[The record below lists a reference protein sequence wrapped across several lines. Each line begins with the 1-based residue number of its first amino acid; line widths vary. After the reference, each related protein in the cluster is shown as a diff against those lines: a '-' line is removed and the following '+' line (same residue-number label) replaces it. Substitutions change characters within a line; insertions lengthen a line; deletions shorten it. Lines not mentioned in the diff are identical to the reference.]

1 MAVPALLSVAS
12 FLLAFAQ
19 RTGLATADTKINLHV
34 DPGRFLADVASMW
47 TSTGQLG
54 GVQSGQQAGYL
65 FPMGPFF
72 ALGHALGLPDW
83 VLQRLWL
90 GLLLSLAAWGVVRLL
105 DALHPA
111 PRGIVHLAAGAV
123 TILNPFVVTYT
134 NRTTV
139 TLLAYAAL
147 PWLLL
152 AVHRGLRDSRGWR
165 WPAACALLATAA
177 GGGVNGAVV
186 AWMLVGPALL
196 VVYEAAFAGVGFSAA
211 RSFLVRVVPLGVLVS
226 TWWIIPAYVQ
236 SKYGVDFLKFT
247 EQPGTVWGTTSA
259 TESLRLMGFWLSYVG
274 IGFAGRA
281 IPYFD
286 DSGTLLF
293 SLPVV
298 VGTLLL
304 PASGLV
310 SFAAARR
317 WRYGPFFLALVLA
330 GVLIMLAGFPEGTPL
345 RHGLTFTYNHVAAV
359 RFLRASYKAA
369 PLVAIGLACLC
380 GAGAGALSVRLGG
393 AARVAALG
401 AGAVVLAL
409 AAWPLVTGRAQ
420 DRQVSFKRIPT
431 AWRQVATDLDRGLPA
446 NARAIVLPGELF
458 SFYTWGGTVDPIL
471 PALSRRPVAERT
483 EVPYSDLR
491 ATDLLWTIDGLVHQ
505 GRLLP
510 GQLAPLLQLI
520 GVRSVITG
528 TDSDLARSDAP
539 APAAVAATLSAQP
552 GFGEPTRSYG
562 PVRRFGAVSLPQV
575 RRYDLGSARGVVHV
589 EPQQAPIV
597 VDGSAAGIAGLAAF
611 GGLPSGRAVQYA
623 ADLSPG
629 ALRAAVAS
637 GGEVVITDSNRRRA
651 FVAGSLE
658 QNVGATLPAD
668 QTVSAD
674 GFILDPFGRGPDFET
689 VATYS
694 GIRSV
699 SAPFSPQTRQDP
711 SHRPF
716 AALDGSP
723 ATAWLADQSLDPGRW
738 YLDVALTR
746 PTDVP
751 YVDLL
756 PYGGVHAVSLG
767 GRSYA
772 VHPGWNHLAVGDRG
786 DTALR
791 VSVSGAGAPLGIREL
806 RIPGVRATEQMRPPV
821 DAART
826 LRGADLG
833 RVTLTYLFE
842 RTADDTLGMRRVF
855 EVPSAR
861 SFAAAAWVSPAAA
874 GQGLPRGC
882 GAVRVLID
890 GRVVRLR
897 VSGGVGG
904 PGRSGPLPAVPCGR
918 PVALAAGSH
927 LLSVPLGA
935 YRVDAFALRS
945 AVRSRAPAATG
956 HVVNAGT
963 FGRGS
968 HNGVRVSV
976 TGPSWL
982 VLGEGYDRGWQ
993 ASCDG
998 HSLGAP
1004 VPIDGYANGWKIGP
1018 SCHSVSFTFSPN
1030 RLALIGYIVSGV
1042 AGLVC
1047 LALVAW
1053 PLLAWPLRRRR
1064 SAAAGPDPE
1073 SATELPAADHPRRLT
1088 AVHALAWAVAAGLVF
1103 GFVFGVRAGAVAVPV
1118 LALILWR
1125 GIGPRPLTLAA
1136 GALLGIVVPLLY
1148 IIDAPSSVGGNH
1160 YGYATDHMTAHWA
1173 AVAAIGL
1180 LFVAL
1185 WRTLAGVRKV
1195 SAG

>member
-54 GVQSGQQAGYL
+54 GVQSGQQTGYL

-83 VLQRLWL
+83 VVQRLWL

-105 DALHPA
+105 DALYPG
-111 PRGIVHLAAGAV
+111 PRGIAHLTAGAV

-152 AVHRGLRDSRGWR
+152 SVHRGLRDSRGWR
-165 WPAACALLATAA
+165 WPAAGALLVTAA

-186 AWMLVGPALL
+186 AWMLVGPVLL
-196 VVYEAAFAGVGFSAA
+196 LVYEAVFAGVGWVDV
-211 RSFLVRVVPLGVLVS
+211 RRFLLRAVPLGVLVS
-226 TWWIIPAYVQ
+226 IWWIIPAYVQ

-286 DSGTLLF
+286 DAKTMLF

-304 PASGLV
+304 PAAGLV
-310 SFAAARR
+310 SFVAARR
-317 WRYGPFFLALVLA
+317 WRYGPFFLVLVLA
-330 GVLIMLAGFPEGTPL
+330 GILIMLAGFPEGTPL

-369 PLVAIGLACLC
+369 PLVAIGLGCLC
-380 GAGAGALSVRLGG
+380 GVGAGALWVRLGG
-393 AARVAALG
+393 VWRPVFAAAAI
-401 AGAVVLAL
+401 AVLAV

-420 DRQVSFKRIPT
+420 DRQVSYKRIPA

-446 NARAIVLPGELF
+446 NARAIVLPGELS

-510 GQLAPLLQLI
+510 GQLAPLLALI

-528 TDSDLARSDAP
+528 TDSDLARSAAP
-539 APAAVAATLSAQP
+539 PPAAVAATLSAQP
-552 GFGEPTRSYG
+552 GFTAPARSYG
-562 PVRRFGAVSLPQV
+562 PVRRFGEVSLPQV
-575 RRYDLGSARGVVHV
+575 RRYDLGSARGIVHV
-589 EPQQAPIV
+589 DPQQSPIV
-597 VDGSAAGIAGLAAF
+597 VDGSAGGIADLAAF
-611 GGLPSGRAVQYA
+611 GALPPDRALRYG
-623 ADLSPG
+623 ADLAPA

-637 GGEVVITDSNRRRA
+637 GGDVVITDSNRRRA
-651 FVAGSLE
+651 FVAGSLS
-658 QNVGATLPAD
+658 QNVGATLAAD

-674 GFILDPFGRGPDFET
+674 GFILDPFGRGPDAQT
-689 VATYS
+689 VATYT

-699 SAPFSPQTRQDP
+699 SAPFSPQTPQDP

-738 YLDVALTR
+738 YLDVAFTR

-756 PYGGVHAVSLG
+756 PYGDVHAVSIG

-772 VHPGWNHLAVGDRG
+772 VHPGWNRLVLGAHAVPV
-786 DTALR
+786 LR
-791 VSVSGAGAPLGIREL
+791 VSVSGVGVPLGISEL
-806 RIPGVRATEQMRPPV
+806 RIPGVRASEQMRLPV
-821 DAART
+821 DAAAALHR
-826 LRGADLG
+826 ADLG

-855 EVPSAR
+855 EVPAHRAFTAS
-861 SFAAAAWVSPAAA
+861 AWVSAAPAST
-874 GQGLPRGC
+874 PC
-882 GAVRVLID
+882 GAVRFRVDGQSVPMRVLAAAARG
-890 GRVVRLR
+890 GRARA
-897 VSGGVGG
+897 VS
-904 PGRSGPLPAVPCGR
+904 CGR
-918 PVALAAGSH
+918 PVTLAAGSH
-927 LLSVPLGA
+927 LLVSEPGA
-935 YRVDAFALRS
+935 YRVDALALRS
-945 AVRSRAPAATG
+945 AARTPVPAATG
-956 HVVNAGT
+956 HVITPGA

-968 HNGVRVSV
+968 HTGVRVSV
-976 TGPSWL
+976 SGPSWL
-982 VLGEGYDRGWQ
+982 VLGEGYDRGWR

-998 HSLGAP
+998 HSLGTP

-1018 SCHSVSFTFSPN
+1018 SCHNVSFTFSPN
-1030 RLALIGYIVSGV
+1030 RLALIGYVVSGV

-1047 LALVAW
+1047 LAL
-1053 PLLAWPLRRRR
+1053 LAWPLRRRR
-1064 SAAAGPDPE
+1064 VARRPPPPDDP
-1073 SATELPAADHPRRLT
+1073 ELPADDEPRALT
-1088 AVHALAWAVAAGLVF
+1088 PVHAFAWAIAAGVVF
-1103 GFVFGVRAGAVAVPV
+1103 GLVFGVRAGVVSVPV
-1118 LALILWR
+1118 LAVILWR
-1125 GIGPRPLTLAA
+1125 GVGARPLTLVA

-1148 IIDAPSSVGGNH
+1148 IIDAPSSADGNH
-1160 YGYATDHMTAHWA
+1160 YGYATDHMTAHWV

-1185 WRTLAGVRKV
+1185 WRTLAGARNV
-1195 SAG
+1195 SSA